1 MEQRYFTANHK
12 NKDVI
17 KKSSSGGM
25 FTAITDEWLDAYK
38 ENAVVYGCVL
48 DENLNAVHKRATTR
62 EERNAMR
69 GSKYISSDISGTY
82 NNVIND
88 IKEDKHVLFSGTPC
102 QIAGLKAFLNASDIK
117 TCDNL
122 LTFEIVCHGVGSN
135 RFFADYISHLE
146 KKYKSK
152 AVSCNF
158 RAKSRQGK
166 SEDME
171 VLFENGKR
179 YNAATTRYD
188 WFYSAYISNYILRPS
203 CYECKFAKP
212 EREADI
218 CVSDNWNEFYSESPT
233 RHLSA
238 VIVTTQKGLEWFE
251 KSSKNLD
258 FAEKTLDGIY
268 QMNLY
273 EPSKKPE
280 RYDEFQSLYNSENGY
295 LKAQKFLGN
304 HTVKGY
310 IRSFA
315 VDMLYRL
322 DLIDKAKKVLKRL
335 KAILRK

>member
-12 NKDVI
+12 NEDVI

-25 FTAITDEWLDAYK
+25 FTAITDEWFEAYK
-38 ENAVVYGCVL
+38 EKAVVYGCVL

-62 EERNAMR
+62 QERNAMR
-69 GSKYISSDISGTY
+69 GSKYIFSDITGIY
-82 NNVIND
+82 NNVIKD
-88 IKEDKHVLFSGTPC
+88 IKEERYVLFSGTPC
-102 QIAGLKAFLNASDIK
+102 QVAGLKAILNAQKIK
-117 TCDNL
+117 FFDRL
-122 LTFEIVCHGVGSN
+122 LTFEVVCHGVGNN
-135 RFFADYISHLE
+135 RFFADYIAHLE

-158 RAKSRQGK
+158 RAKSRPGK

-171 VLFENGKR
+171 VLFENGKK

-188 WFYSAYISNYILRPS
+188 WFYSAYIANYILRPS

-218 CVSDNWNEFYSESPT
+218 CVCDNWNEFASDSPGK
-233 RHLSA
+233 HLSA
-238 VIVTTQKGLEWFE
+238 VIITTEKGLEWFK
-251 KSSKNLD
+251 KSSENLD
-258 FAEKTLDGIY
+258 FIEKTLDDIY

-280 RYDEFQSLYNSENGY
+280 LYDEFQALYNSENGY

-304 HTVKGY
+304 HTLKGY
-310 IRSFA
+310 IRSF
-315 VDMLYRL
+315 VIDMLYKFN
-322 DLIDKAKKVLKRL
+322 LIDKAKKAVKCLKTIL
-335 KAILRK
+335 KK